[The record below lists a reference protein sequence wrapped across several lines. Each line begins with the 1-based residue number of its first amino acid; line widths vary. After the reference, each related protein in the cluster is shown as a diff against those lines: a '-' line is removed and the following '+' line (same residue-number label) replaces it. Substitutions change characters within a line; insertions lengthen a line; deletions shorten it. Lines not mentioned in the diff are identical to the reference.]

1 MTLYDPAF
9 RRDDILPAG
18 KFDMVICSDVL
29 EHVPEDEVDQLI
41 ERLFGYGRLI
51 IWASVCCRL
60 AKKTFADG
68 TNMHVTVQPYEWW
81 ERKFAAYSEATRIPF
96 VLVGTP

>member
-1 MTLYDPAF
+1 MTLYDLAF
-9 RRDDILPAG
+9 RRDDIPAG
-18 KFDMVICSDVL
+18 RQFDMVICSDVL

-41 ERLFGYGRLI
+41 ERLFGYGRRGL
-51 IWASVCCRL
+51 ASVCCRL

-81 ERKFAAYSEATRIPF
+81 GAQVRRLLRRPRASF